1 MEQKFFNQE
10 LIILINQE
18 KLKLNV
24 RFRQGQ

>member
-10 LIILINQE
+10 LIISINQE

-24 RFRQGQ
+24 RFRPGQ